1 GYEVRFYRVSD
12 LVDTLERV
20 WKEGKLQQFRNK
32 FKKVDLIILDELCEA
47 LHNSSYG
54 KLIIM

>member
-1 GYEVRFYRVSD
+1 MSD